1 MAWSLLVRIAL
12 RRGLLLPDA
21 PRLLL
26 LAGDDEMADI
36 LQAWSHV
43 ALPQRLES
51 ISPLKLELL
60 LNEGAEPLLVA
71 LSPSRRHHPQL
82 FRSH

>member
-1 MAWSLLVRIAL
+1 MTWSLLVRIAL

-51 ISPLKLELL
+51 
-60 LNEGAEPLLVA
+60 
-71 LSPSRRHHPQL
+71 SRL
-82 FRSH
+82 